1 MLDRIKRNIVNKAIE
16 ENLDGLVRFAF
27 FRLKDR
33 SMAEDT
39 VHEAVVR
46 LLDNSSSL
54 LTPGSVKAYL
64 YRIVYNLC
72 QDTFRTSGRNLP
84 LNSVEETAF
93 EENERLDREEAKRI
107 NRLFDRL
114 PQKESEVIRMNV
126 IDELSFAEI
135 SRILSVPVSTIKS
148 RYKSGMEKLRQSY
161 STNKMS

>member
-1 MLDRIKRNIVNKAIE
+1 
-16 ENLDGLVRFAF
+16 
-27 FRLKDR
+27 
-33 SMAEDT
+33 MAEDT

-46 LLDNSSSL
+46 LLDHSSSL
-54 LTPGSVKAYL
+54 LAPGRVKAYL
-64 YRIVYNLC
+64 YRMVYNLC

-93 EENERLDREEAKRI
+93 EENERLDREEAERI

-148 RYKSGMEKLRQSY
+148 RYKSGMDKLRQSY

>member
-16 ENLDGLVRFAF
+16 EHLDGLVRFAF

-54 LTPGSVKAYL
+54 LAPGSVKAYL

-93 EENERLDREEAKRI
+93 EENEQLDREEAERI

-148 RYKSGMEKLRQSY
+148 RYKSGMDKLRQSY